1 MINAVVVLAED
12 RGSTREGIEGV
23 LTANGHEVKSPTGHR
38 TQDMI
43 DGVDALINGLYSKN
57 GRSVDLLILD
67 IDFSDDKLGGL
78 KVLDALSA
86 SQSLYLIREVVI
98 VSKWADIRNENYDE
112 VVKAMA
118 RHKIP
123 SSNLLSKNLARAERI
138 LNFINKMQ

>member
-12 RGSTREGIEGV
+12 RNSTREGIESV
-23 LTANGHEVKSPTGHR
+23 LTANGHEVKSPSGHR

-67 IDFSDDKLGGL
+67 IDFSDDRLGGL
-78 KVLDALSA
+78 KVLEALSA

-112 VVKAMA
+112 VVKAME

-123 SSNLLSKNLARAERI
+123 SSNLLSKNVARAERI